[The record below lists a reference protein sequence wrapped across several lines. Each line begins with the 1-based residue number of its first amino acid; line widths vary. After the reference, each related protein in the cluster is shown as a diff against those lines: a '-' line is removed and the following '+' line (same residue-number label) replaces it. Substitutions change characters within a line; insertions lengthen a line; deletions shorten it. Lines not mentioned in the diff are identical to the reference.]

1 MALSWV
7 VSCAYLHMD
16 LHPHL
21 TRANNFMTTDLLI
34 FATCD
39 LCDAFK
45 SDTSGTVNALP
56 VLWRSFGKRASWAG
70 PVATVQ
76 CVDDNSLVKAFVES
90 PGLGRVL
97 VVDGGASMARG
108 LLGGNLGSA
117 AASNGWAGVLVNGC
131 VRDVAELA
139 QCDVGIFALASNPMP
154 TNRQNLGVRDVPV
167 CIGGHWIYPGDWL
180 YADADGVVVS
190 RQPIHIQQ

>member
-1 MALSWV
+1 M
-7 VSCAYLHMD
+7 
-16 LHPHL
+16 
-21 TRANNFMTTDLLI
+21 
-34 FATCD
+34 
-39 LCDAFK
+39 
-45 SDTSGTVNALP
+45 
-56 VLWRSFGKRASWAG
+56 
-70 PVATVQ
+70 
-76 CVDDNSLVKAFVES
+76 
-90 PGLGRVL
+90 

-154 TNRQNLGVRDVPV
+154 TNRQNLGMRDVPV
-167 CIGGHWIYPGDWL
+167 RIEGHWIYPGDWL

-190 RQPIHIQQ
+190 RQPIHIHQ